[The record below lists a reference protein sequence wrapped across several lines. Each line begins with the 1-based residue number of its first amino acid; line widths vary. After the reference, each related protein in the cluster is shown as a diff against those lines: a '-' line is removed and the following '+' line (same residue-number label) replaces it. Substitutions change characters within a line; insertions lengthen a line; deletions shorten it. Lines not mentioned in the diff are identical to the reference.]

1 MRCRSFCTA
10 ESYQLAPFVTFL
22 QNEGYVT
29 EFYDDVVHIQKSQE
43 DPKGDVFFFP
53 YGCIISWG
61 LDYASERQMLDLV
74 KNFQVNP
81 LESSVEDYSKFLI
94 GEQTQIHEE
103 ADEIVLEEDNVLI
116 KLSISHGLSQS
127 VKLETFEASI
137 KRTIENTRHIPQ
149 ELAEKGKI
157 SVSRKKLAQ
166 QLGALFA
173 ERNSINLH
181 TDILD
186 VPEFFWRRPK
196 FEPYYTMAAE
206 YMDIATRLDILNKRL
221 DVIHELYD
229 VLSKELNH
237 LHSSRLELVII
248 YLIVIEVV
256 LVLLKD
262 VFKWL

>member
-10 ESYQLAPFVTFL
+10 ESYQLDQLATFL
-22 QNEGYVT
+22 RNEGYDLAL
-29 EFYDDVVHIQKSQE
+29 YDDVIHIQKNQE
-43 DPKGDVFFFP
+43 DHRGDVFFFP

-61 LDYASERQMLDLV
+61 LDTASERQLLGLV
-74 KNFQVNP
+74 KGFEVSP
-81 LESSVEDYSKFLI
+81 LESSVEDYSNFLI

-103 ADEIVLEEDNVLI
+103 ADEIILEEDNVLI

-127 VKLETFEASI
+127 VKLETFEASV
-137 KRTIENTRHIPQ
+137 KRTIESTRHIPQ

-181 TDILD
+181 NDIFD
-186 VPEFFWRRPK
+186 IPEFFWRRPK
-196 FEPYYTMAAE
+196 FEPYYVMSVA